1 MAKVVLIFV
10 TLSLSKCNE
19 RRFMDYQ
26 TRNMSYDRALA
37 KAMRYC
43 SFQERCQF
51 DLTNRFIAWNVKKEE
66 FDKILDVLIEDDFL
80 NEVRYVEAFVR
91 GKFKMKKWG
100 KNKIKM
106 GLIAKRVYNESQ
118 FDQVFNEE
126 IDKEEYLK
134 TIVELI
140 EKKSYLVDESDEF
153 KKRDK
158 LYRYMLGKG
167 YESELVLKELK

>member
-1 MAKVVLIFV
+1 
-10 TLSLSKCNE
+10 
-19 RRFMDYQ
+19 MDYQ

-51 DLTNRFIAWNVKKEE
+51 DLTNRFVAWNVKKED
-66 FDKILDVLIEDDFL
+66 FDRILDVLIDDDFL
-80 NEVRYVEAFVR
+80 NENRYVEAFVR

-106 GLIAKRVYNESQ
+106 GLIAKRVYNESE
-118 FDQVFNEE
+118 FEFVFNEE
-126 IDKEEYLK
+126 IDEEEYLK

-140 EKKSYLVDESDEF
+140 EKKSCLVDEPDEF

-158 LYRYMLGKG
+158 LYRYMLSKG
-167 YESELVLKELK
+167 YESEHILKQLV